1 MRRYLLDTG
10 IMGDL
15 INRRLGVAEKVVEVR
30 RRGDRVGTCWPVAGE
45 LWFGLEGSATRERN
59 LQRLIRTL
67 NELTKWPFE
76 DEASQHY
83 GRLHHELRRA
93 GRVMSVVDMQL
104 AAIAFV
110 LGNCTVVTKDSDLSA
125 VRGLQVENWAMA

>member
-15 INRRLGVAEKVVEVR
+15 MSRRLGVLERVEEAR

-45 LWFGLEGSATRERN
+45 LWYGLEGSATRERN

-67 NELTKWPFE
+67 NELTKWPCEAEAAQLLELLFE
-76 DEASQHY
+76 LAIALDGQLKA
-83 GRLHHELRRA
+83 GFWRLFQRRA
-93 GRVMSVVDMQL
+93 L
-104 AAIAFV
+104 
-110 LGNCTVVTKDSDLSA
+110 L
-125 VRGLQVENWAMA
+125 